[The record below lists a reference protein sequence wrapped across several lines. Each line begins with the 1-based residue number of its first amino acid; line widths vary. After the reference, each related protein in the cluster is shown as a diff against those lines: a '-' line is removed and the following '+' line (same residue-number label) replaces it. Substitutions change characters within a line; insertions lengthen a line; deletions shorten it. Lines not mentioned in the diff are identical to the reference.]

1 DTPTCDPTQGS
12 GRKADI
18 WPNWL
23 CGKHG
28 LCKHATRAI
37 RENVRRGRVLMKR
50 VLTGVALGT
59 LAVAVWG
66 VMIMRNESAAQVR
79 IFDITWIDTEGGA
92 ATLMVTPG
100 GDSFL
105 IDTGYPDA
113 DRDAKRIFA
122 AAQKAGL
129 SKIDH
134 VLISHFHGDHVGGLR
149 ALSKMIP
156 I

>member
-1 DTPTCDPTQGS
+1 
-12 GRKADI
+12 
-18 WPNWL
+18 
-23 CGKHG
+23 
-28 LCKHATRAI
+28 
-37 RENVRRGRVLMKR
+37 MKR
-50 VLTGVALGT
+50 VLTGVALGA

-66 VMIMRNESAAQVR
+66 VMITRNESAAQVKN
-79 IFDITWIDTEGGA
+79 FDITWIDTEGGA
-92 ATLMVTPG
+92 ATLMVTPA

-156 I
+156 IDKFYDHGDVVDEVDRGRLLAVLTLLVDPPLDGPLLHV